1 MHFTY
6 RGFFENPQNVPA
18 RIMKQKL
25 LHRNDSEPTAKG
37 FAYDEDVKSTMIADF
52 SAVDV
57 FYQEAARI
65 AFWEGEPDSFTWRHY
80 HPKDA
85 ILCLGNVPSQCRPRG
100 DKAPYRTLF
109 SVSCADPNTPPFVR
123 ILNQITCRTVFKS
136 GRRRQS
142 EHYKKSVCQLSQGP
156 FEGEA

>member
-57 FYQEAARI
+57 F
-65 AFWEGEPDSFTWRHY
+65 GER
-80 HPKDA
+80 K
-85 ILCLGNVPSQCRPRG
+85 
-100 DKAPYRTLF
+100 F
-109 SVSCADPNTPPFVR
+109 SGANCSS
-123 ILNQITCRTVFKS
+123 VF
-136 GRRRQS
+136 R
-142 EHYKKSVCQLSQGP
+142 
-156 FEGEA
+156 